1 MVIGECLLTIYV
13 LRWLL
18 ANVYYLYMCLDG
30 YWRMEERRRQRI
42 FVEPLQGKVNRFI
55 VIYNKLAE
63 VPGLPVE
70 LKKLIFFI
78 SALVTPGALKDS
90 LKKNFSLLGP
100 AVCIATQLKRHK
112 RVLV

>member
-18 ANVYYLYMCLDG
+18 ANVYYLYICLDG
-30 YWRMEERRRQRI
+30 YWRMEERRRQKI

-63 VPGLPVE
+63 VPGVARGIKKIDFFLFQPLLP
-70 LKKLIFFI
+70 LGHLRIPSRKI
-78 SALVTPGALKDS
+78 SAYSVQP
-90 LKKNFSLLGP
+90 F
-100 AVCIATQLKRHK
+100 V
-112 RVLV
+112 